1 MADEQNRQRSP
12 QEMVRELQQQ
22 NPEAAQAL
30 SAEIAQAGATLRSA
44 TQQAK
49 DQAQQQP
56 SVDEQIRNAGQT
68 LAAHVE
74 QTREVSLDALGQLS
88 PDGMALEQSQGE
100 DENTS
105 DKARWLAQV
114 AKEPEP
120 EPTRE
125 PSLEQE
131 RLRNRDDLEH

>member
-88 PDGMALEQSQGE
+88 PDGMGLDQSQGD
-100 DENTS
+100 DEATS

-120 EPTRE
+120 TPE

-131 RLRNRDDLEH
+131 RLRNRDELEY